1 MRQDAFACVGRPH
14 NHNIGGL
21 GVGGGPLSLSGL
33 ENEAYLQGGS
43 IMGHIIDNISYD
55 HIHYANT
62 QLV

>member
-1 MRQDAFACVGRPH
+1 MHLLVSVVHTITISEAW
-14 NHNIGGL
+14 
-21 GVGGGPLSLSGL
+21 GGPLSRSGL